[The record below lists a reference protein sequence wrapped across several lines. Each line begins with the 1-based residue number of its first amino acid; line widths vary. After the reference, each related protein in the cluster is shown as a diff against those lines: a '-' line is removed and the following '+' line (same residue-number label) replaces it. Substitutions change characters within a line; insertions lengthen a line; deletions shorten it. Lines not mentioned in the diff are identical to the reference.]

1 MKGMKKNRI
10 AGKETRENS
19 LTRKEALAKA
29 GKYALFTAA
38 GSMLLLSPKK
48 AVAASEP
55 TDPGW
60 GTNNNQKKYT
70 VPSTDDHRSNQAKSG
85 GGKNLA

>member
-1 MKGMKKNRI
+1 MKKNRI
-10 AGKETRENS
+10 ENKKNRENS

-60 GTNNNQKKYT
+60 GTNNKQQKYG
-70 VPSTDDHRSNQAKSG
+70 VPSDGGNRTNQVPPD
-85 GGKNLA
+85 GKKDLA